1 MARMQIENPIKSLL
15 IELEKVIPSSLGDII
30 DVINKN
36 ENINKIIMFIN
47 NNKSSKKYFDNVFK
61 QLLLDDPDEVSDI
74 QLAGLLVIMSKI
86 NENNYVEL
94 VSSISC
100 NESLKWA
107 RTMANS
113 FLLKEIC
120 QRLES

>member
-1 MARMQIENPIKSLL
+1 MTRMQIENPIKSLL

-47 NNKSSKKYFDNVFK
+47 NHKNSKKYFDNVFE
-61 QLLLDDPDEVSDI
+61 QLLLDDPDDVSDI
-74 QLAGLLVIMSKI
+74 QLAGLLVIMSRI

-94 VSSISC
+94 VSAISC
-100 NESLKWA
+100 NENLKWA

-113 FLLKEIC
+113 FLLKELC
-120 QRLES
+120 QRLED

>member
-1 MARMQIENPIKSLL
+1 MQIENPIKSLL

-47 NNKSSKKYFDNVFK
+47 NHKNSKKYFDNVFE
-61 QLLLDDPDEVSDI
+61 QLLLDDPDDVSDI
-74 QLAGLLVIMSKI
+74 QLAGLLVIMSRI

-94 VSSISC
+94 VSAISC
-100 NESLKWA
+100 NENLKWA

-113 FLLKEIC
+113 FLLKELC
-120 QRLES
+120 QRLED